1 MKLAKIFANKHVLKK
16 RVLLLLLN
24 NVYLADK
31 EYTFKIFHLLFF
43 IFSKVDDNMYIKWIW
58 FLLNYYNVSW
68 VSLSGSTQCCDENK
82 KKYVVKH
89 TYHNLATSKNYLS
102 KSWN

>member
-1 MKLAKIFANKHVLKK
+1 MIF
-16 RVLLLLLN
+16 
-24 NVYLADK
+24 
-31 EYTFKIFHLLFF
+31 
-43 IFSKVDDNMYIKWIW
+43 IKS
-58 FLLNYYNVSW
+58 YNVSW

-102 KSWN
+102 KS

>member
-43 IFSKVDDNMYIKWIW
+43 IFSKEDDNMYIKWIW

-68 VSLSGSTQCCDENK
+68 VSLSSSTQCCDENK

-102 KSWN
+102 ESWN